1 MTESLGNR
9 GDRSRRGGAVSW
21 SKGITSTGGE
31 TVSRGTRQPID
42 VTPSARRLTG
52 SLRDIGYDFLSALA
66 DVVDNSVA
74 AGATQIGVDIV
85 FEGQRSHVAIYD
97 DGDGMTERELNEA
110 LRFGTRREY
119 EFGDLGRYGLGL
131 KTASIS
137 QCRRLTVGSRRSP
150 TNRRIVTRAL
160 DLDHVDET
168 DRWEIICP
176 PRDSLVHDY
185 LSWLDDGPGTVVVW
199 ENLDRVLPDK
209 RPEGGW
215 ARRRLEQLA
224 DRSRAYLGM
233 VFHRFLEG
241 SAARGFPLTISV
253 NGQKAESWNPFAP
266 MEPNT
271 VEMPVQSFEVS
282 VGECFG
288 TVQLRRFVLPSR
300 DRFSSPAQ
308 FERMS
313 GPLKWNRQQGL
324 YIYRADR
331 LIQHG
336 GWSGIRAVDEHTKL
350 ARASLD
356 FQTDLDRLFQINVAK
371 MRVALPHEVR
381 AMLERSVHEL
391 CHRADAVYRREDRAS
406 TTGKESVSAAAEGD
420 TTDVAKVGA
429 AVISAA
435 LEAGE
440 LQGFMKVMEAL
451 RSTSPQIADRLG
463 W

>member
-1 MTESLGNR
+1 M
-9 GDRSRRGGAVSW
+9 SRAIREPTD
-21 SKGITSTGGE
+21 I
-31 TVSRGTRQPID
+31 
-42 VTPSARRLTG
+42 TPSARRLTG

-74 AGATQIGVDIV
+74 AGATQISVDVV
-85 FEGQRSHVAIYD
+85 FEGERSHVVICD
-97 DGDGMTERELNEA
+97 DGDGMTERDLNEA

-119 EFGDLGRYGLGL
+119 ELGELGRYGLGL

-137 QCRRLTVGSRRSP
+137 QCRRLTVASRRSL
-150 TNRRIVTRAL
+150 TSRRIVTRSL
-160 DLDHVDET
+160 DLDHVQRT
-168 DRWEIICP
+168 DRWEVIDP
-176 PRDSLVHDY
+176 PRDSALSDY
-185 LSWLDDGPGTVVVW
+185 RSWLGDGPGTIVVW
-199 ENLDRVLPDK
+199 EALDRVLPDK

-224 DRSRAYLGM
+224 ERSREYLGM

-241 SAARGFPLTISV
+241 SAARRFPLTIMV
-253 NGQKAESWNPFAP
+253 NGEKAEPWNPFAP
-266 MEPNT
+266 MESNT
-271 VEMPVQSFEVS
+271 IAMPEQSFEVS
-282 VGECFG
+282 VGEFYG
-288 TVQLRRFVLPSR
+288 KVSLHRYVLPTR
-300 DRFSSPAQ
+300 DAFSSVAE

-356 FQTDLDRLFQINVAK
+356 FHTDLDRLFQINVAK
-371 MRVALPHEVR
+371 MRVAVPPEVR
-381 AMLERSVHEL
+381 TMLERPIHEL
-391 CHRADAVYRREDRAS
+391 CHRADAVYRREGRSGPGNAKK
-406 TTGKESVSAAAEGD
+406 TTGDAARGSIDATE
-420 TTDVAKVGA
+420 VGA

-440 LQGFMKVMEAL
+440 LQSFTRVMETL
-451 RSTSPQIADRLG
+451 RSTSPEIADRLG